1 MLNSFTDSNRVGTE
15 ALNKQADTVEKCE
28 EAAVIE
34 IIVKEYEE
42 IIRTKNKDTV
52 CVCYH
57 RGKVLRRFRRL
68 KQKDKFVTMVQK
80 FNFTQNTMIFKINI
94 VNLIDKCPRLVK
106 SSVTLGFLKIYFK
119 DIKKVFEENSN
130 KLGQPYNE

>member
-68 KQKDKFVTMVQK
+68 KQKGKFVTMVQK

-106 SSVTLGFLKIYFK
+106 PSVTLGFLKIYFK
-119 DIKKVFEENSN
+119 DIKKDFEENSN

>member
-15 ALNKQADTVEKCE
+15 ALNKHADTVEKCE

-42 IIRTKNKDTV
+42 IIRTKKKDTV
-52 CVCYH
+52 CVSYH

-80 FNFTQNTMIFKINI
+80 FNFTQSTMIFKINI

-106 SSVTLGFLKIYFK
+106 SLVTLGFLKIYFK
-119 DIKKVFEENSN
+119 DIKKDFEENSN
-130 KLGQPYNE
+130 KLG

>member
-42 IIRTKNKDTV
+42 IIRTKKKDTV
-52 CVCYH
+52 CVSYH

-80 FNFTQNTMIFKINI
+80 FNFTQNTMIFKISI

-106 SSVTLGFLKIYFK
+106 SLVTLGFLKIYFK
-119 DIKKVFEENSN
+119 DIKKDFEENSN